1 MNPIQ
6 RLTKWTNTGK
16 KTPWIQDYFMLPW
29 NVWKI
34 KMLKKQHII
43 KAVFSILQT
52 IIDLDYHILKG
63 FRASFT
69 KHMPVQ
75 ILKKHE

>member
-1 MNPIQ
+1 
-6 RLTKWTNTGK
+6 
-16 KTPWIQDYFMLPW
+16 
-29 NVWKI
+29 
-34 KMLKKQHII
+34 MLKKQHII

-75 ILKKHE
+75 ILKKHEQWIGKAPNTKLAIFQVDSKN

>member
-1 MNPIQ
+1 
-6 RLTKWTNTGK
+6 
-16 KTPWIQDYFMLPW
+16 
-29 NVWKI
+29 
-34 KMLKKQHII
+34 MLKKQHII

-52 IIDLDYHILKG
+52 IIDLDYHTLKG